1 MKRKKEDRVEGFD
14 WYGNVILPLI
24 VFASRIGDVSLG
36 TMRIILTA
44 RGRRNIAPL
53 LGFLEVLIWI
63 VVVSK
68 LIAHARTPSAFLGYA
83 AGFALG
89 NFVGIYIE
97 EWFAIGYVIVRVILR
112 EGEKLF
118 EALKEAGFG
127 VTMFD
132 GEGTRGPVKLVF
144 TVVHRRDLSRVTS
157 IIRKISPYS
166 FFSVEDVRSTH
177 AGVFPQDTQRSK
189 GSLKRG

>member
-1 MKRKKEDRVEGFD
+1 MEGFD

-44 RGRRNIAPL
+44 RRRRNIAPL

-89 NFVGIYIE
+89 NFVGIYIK

-112 EGEKLF
+112 EGERLL

-157 IIRKISPYS
+157 IIRKTSPYS

-177 AGVFPQDTQRSK
+177 AGVFSQDTQRSK
-189 GSLKRG
+189 GSPRRD